1 MNDQEQPVTEGTAK
15 KLVNLLSK
23 TPLDEAAIKS
33 FEIAK
38 KPVIHIRSSQIL
50 TAVFGFVGITLF
62 SLGVQNFITTTL
74 NISSPLAEIAIGLLL
89 LSISGLLLKKLI

>member
-1 MNDQEQPVTEGTAK
+1 MTNEQQPVTEGTAK
-15 KLVNLLSK
+15 RLVNLLSK

-38 KPVIHIRSSQIL
+38 KPVLQIRNNQIIAGVAGTTGL
-50 TAVFGFVGITLF
+50 IIFA
-62 SLGVQNFITTTL
+62 LGVENLITNVL
-74 NISSPLAEIAIGLLL
+74 NVSSPYVEIALGLIL